1 MIIECINCSKV
12 FEVNSE
18 LIPSTGR
25 TIQCG
30 SCGHIWFYKHENRS
44 INYSKK
50 KKNITK
56 NTEPKKNPKP
66 KLEDKIL
73 SKKIDKIIN
82 KKDTALIKYEG
93 KSKFTIFNFFGYIIV
108 AIVSLVALIIILDTF
123 ESQLSSLFPDLE
135 LVLFNLYETI
145 KDIYLFSKDLIK

>member
-30 SCGHIWFYKHENRS
+30 SCAHIWFYKHEQKK
-44 INYSKK
+44 INSSKK
-50 KKNITK
+50 KKKIIEDNK
-56 NTEPKKNPKP
+56 PKINPKP
-66 KLEDKIL
+66 KLEEKIL

-82 KKDTALIKYEG
+82 KKDTALIKYEE
-93 KSKFTIFNFFGYIIV
+93 KSKFTILNFFAYIIV
-108 AIVSLVALIIILDTF
+108 AVISFVALIIILDTF
-123 ESQLSSLFPDLE
+123 EYQLNLIFPNLE

-145 KDIYLFSKDLIK
+145 KDVYLFLKDLIK

>member
-1 MIIECINCSKV
+1 MIIECINCNKI

-30 SCGHIWFYKHENRS
+30 SCGHIWFYKHEDRS
-44 INYSKK
+44 IDTKK
-50 KKNITK
+50 KKEYIIENK
-56 NTEPKKNPKP
+56 KPKINPKP
-66 KLEDKIL
+66 KLEEKIL

-108 AIVSLVALIIILDTF
+108 TIISLVALIIILDTF
-123 ESQLSSLFPDLE
+123 QSQLNFIFPELE
-135 LVLFNLYETI
+135 LILFNLYETI
-145 KDIYLFSKDLIK
+145 KDIYLFLKDLIK